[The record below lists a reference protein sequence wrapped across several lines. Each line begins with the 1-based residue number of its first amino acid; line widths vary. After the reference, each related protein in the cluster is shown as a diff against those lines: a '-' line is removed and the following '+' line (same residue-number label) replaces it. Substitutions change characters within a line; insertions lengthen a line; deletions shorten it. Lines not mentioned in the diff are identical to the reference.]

1 MPFLFKNKETQKWLS
16 FDKNSSTYNNRSIT
30 LTECKECDDN
40 TVPADMPDSV
50 SDEYLIKQNENCIF
64 PDSTNSLISEN
75 CNNSDSDVYVLK
87 KLNDSFL
94 EQSLPNALKVSIG
107 FNDNST
113 AVVND
118 SVYNWGKELTTATH
132 YYKSDESKENSE
144 IYTII
149 KDPQLYEGNN
159 ALANPKYSD
168 FITKNL
174 EIRCKLFHVIEEY
187 NSSKQLVAK
196 TIYRLKY
203 INKSNIGD
211 LTDPYV
217 DGILM
222 FIKSSEN
229 ELSNSSSSP
238 QTNDIVVS
246 YFDKT
251 NYTEDNLS
259 ETNSYNYS
267 TAYIGAI
274 ASEGD
279 SATIYGYIN
288 TSEYGGGVI
297 IKKNSPN
304 KTVFRVV
311 PNDGVFN
318 RMVKYSYPPRET
330 SRSGAL
336 DVNMSSFLNPKKK
349 MIVSSNNKV
358 ISKNF
363 RDESQQSNTIFNIVP
378 VSEPFSVMEGFST
391 DSIGDKIATLNNM
404 LQSSTSFE
412 KIIYYIKSVLNYI
425 YENNGSD
432 AYNHIVAKYE
442 NDLKNIMYCF
452 EYADGLYDNLSL
464 LHKNFTENY
473 LKIGLNNVYGNA
485 TNSETM
491 MFDDKLANRVVEQLD
506 NLTSEL
512 TATKSRFKNDYNLS
526 LIEVNA
532 DILFFLVDIFKY
544 FQNNYNN
551 IKKHVDVFF
560 DYNYAKVHIDYCK
573 TKDFLSQINFDSNEL
588 FIYDNLLILSTGT
601 LKQRIEYGESYKNK
615 SKIFFDIDFGEIY
628 NQLFVDATSGSR
640 PFVNTRI
647 SKILH
652 KRQQITSQF
661 ITANNGQNGV
671 MHYYHNLL
679 ISQKEYYRR
688 FLEIKNQNNNINYFK
703 NSLPNT
709 STPITIFKHWNTY
722 GKTLQFGDSY
732 FFAIMNYY
740 SGLATSSSN
749 DIGRQAEIFL
759 SLFKNLRYYK
769 DTGALI
775 PTLDYSDIKNDNLYK
790 YYENNHFI
798 NKKSE
803 PNIISAFMDKYNT
816 MANVIEA
823 NSGSHGGVIS
833 INEESLKISE
843 PFKNIE
849 GFVNIKS
856 ASIYHP
862 NKPSIIA
869 APSATDYDI
878 SVFADAFRYPDPDG
892 TNSSSTLVE
901 YLKNKFSG
909 GNYDSIKATCDD
921 SGSGTKT
928 DPNIVMSYF
937 CGQSDKNFS
946 GKDDDTDS
954 NINDFFSPSLSAT
967 AGGAACKSST
977 FKFDKSVVL
986 KYTNYDVNNTCDVM
1000 LMMKK
1005 NDDDDKKFSTTV
1017 SVPSISNLVMFNYS
1031 KGASNGVQEL
1041 TTKYEGPADDDNTM
1055 DYLQDIGNDE
1065 PDDSSYVLYSNPP
1078 YFRLYIKG
1086 KKLKLDYKLALGKQ
1100 IDDDGASTDM
1110 KGNLDPTV
1118 EWSKRTK
1125 VVYLYNNGKKVG
1137 DNVNKS
1143 LYIDS
1148 AGVSHNITSDNLDT
1162 KNNIIN
1168 SKYYEY
1174 DYYCYSGVVTDNADN
1189 NIIAKFETAS
1199 GAGGGGIVTNLNADM
1214 LKDVYPSSGSTCV
1227 GTDKA
1232 GTLKLQKNAFN
1243 SNYGACMTNPA
1254 DVSMTNIGYYDAK
1267 LTQNPSNDFSD
1278 AKCDKKH
1285 VFSGAVEQFKAD
1297 RNTFRDIFADMI
1309 EKFNELNENEL
1320 EMLNGTQESIENLKE
1335 TISEYNELY
1344 EKATENK
1351 GKKTIIDAQT
1361 DDAKIVLKQS
1371 QHSMA
1376 LMGIGAIGATMLMF
1390 NYMKK

>member
-64 PDSTNSLISEN
+64 PDSTNSLISEK

-94 EQSLPNALKVSIG
+94 EQSLPNSLKVSIG
-107 FNDNST
+107 FNDNTT

-118 SVYNWGKELTTATH
+118 SVYNWGKELTTASH
-132 YYKSDESKENSE
+132 YYKSDETKENSE

-159 ALANPKYSD
+159 ALANPKYRD

-222 FIKSSEN
+222 FIKSSVN

-267 TAYIGAI
+267 RAYIGAI

-391 DSIGDKIATLNNM
+391 DSIVDKIATLNSM

-412 KIIYYIKSVLNYI
+412 NIIVYIKSVLNYI

-432 AYNHIVAKYE
+432 AYNHIVVKYE

-452 EYADGLYDNLSL
+452 EYANGLYANLSL

-473 LKIGLNNVYGNA
+473 LKIGLSNVYGNS

-491 MFDDKLANRVVEQLD
+491 MFADDLADEVVKQLNKLSTEIA
-506 NLTSEL
+506 
-512 TATKSRFKNDYNLS
+512 ATKDGFQEVYNLS
-526 LIEVNA
+526 LIEVDA

-573 TKDFLSQINFDSNEL
+573 TKDFLRQINFDSNEL

-601 LKQRIEYGESYKNK
+601 LKQRIEYGESHKNK
-615 SKIFFDIDFGEIY
+615 SKTFFDIDFGEIY

-661 ITANNGQNGV
+661 ITGNNGQNGV

-688 FLEIKNQNNNINYFK
+688 FLEIKNQNYNINSFK
-703 NSLPNT
+703 TYLPNT
-709 STPITIFKHWNTY
+709 STPITIFKYWNTH
-722 GKTLQFGDSY
+722 GRTLQFGDSY
-732 FFAIMNYY
+732 FFTIMNYY
-740 SGLATSSSN
+740 LDLALSSSN
-749 DIGRQAEIFL
+749 DSERLGEIFL

-803 PNIISAFMDKYNT
+803 PNIISTFMDKYNT

-849 GFVNIKS
+849 GFVDIKS
-856 ASIYHP
+856 ASKYHP
-862 NKPSIIA
+862 SKPSIIA
-869 APSATDYDI
+869 GPSGTDYDI
-878 SVFADAFRYPDPDG
+878 SVFADVFRYQDL
-892 TNSSSTLVE
+892 TLGE
-901 YLKNKFSG
+901 YLEHKFPNGKYHSK
-909 GNYDSIKATCDD
+909 IATCDGPD
-921 SGSGTKT
+921 GKT
-928 DPNIVMSYF
+928 TVPNIEMTYL
-937 CGQSDKNFS
+937 CGQADANYYGKS
-946 GKDDDTDS
+946 GGTDS
-954 NINDFFSPSLSAT
+954 NINDFFSLSESE
-967 AGGAACKSST
+967 GGAVCKSST
-977 FKFDKSVVL
+977 VHFNKSVVL
-986 KYTNYDVNNTCDVM
+986 EYTEANNTCNVM
-1000 LMMKK
+1000 LTMKN
-1005 NDDDDKKFSTTV
+1005 NDDATDIKYSHTV
-1017 SVPSISNLVMFNYS
+1017 SVPHTNNLVMFNYS
-1031 KGASNGVQEL
+1031 KGVQDL
-1041 TTKYEGPADDDNTM
+1041 TTKYAGHDGAGNMM
-1055 DYLQDIGNDE
+1055 DYLEDIGNNE
-1065 PDDSSYVLYSNPP
+1065 PDDSSYVLYSKTP

-1100 IDDDGASTDM
+1100 IDGGASTDM

-1118 EWSKRTK
+1118 ELSKRTK
-1125 VVYLYNNGKKVG
+1125 VVHLYNNGKNVG
-1137 DNVNKS
+1137 DKVNKS

-1148 AGVSHNITSDNLDT
+1148 AGVSHNIASGNLHTTNTS
-1162 KNNIIN
+1162 N

-1174 DYYCYSGVVTDNADN
+1174 DKYCYSGAMSGGATS
-1189 NIIAKFETAS
+1189 NIIAKFEKDADATE
-1199 GAGGGGIVTNLNADM
+1199 TNLDADM
-1214 LKDVYPSSGSTCV
+1214 LKDVYPSSNSTCV
-1227 GTDKA
+1227 GSDNA

-1243 SNYGACMTNPA
+1243 SNYGACMTNPQ
-1254 DVSMTNIGYYDAK
+1254 DVSMTNIGYYDTK
-1267 LTQNPSNDFSD
+1267 VTQNPSNDFSD
-1278 AKCDKKH
+1278 ANCDKKH
-1285 VFSGAVEQFKAD
+1285 VFSGAVEQFKSD

-1335 TISEYNELY
+1335 TISEYDKLYVKARENE
-1344 EKATENK
+1344 

>member
-16 FDKNSSTYNNRSIT
+16 FDKNSSTYDNRSIT

-118 SVYNWGKELTTATH
+118 SVYNWGKELTTASH
-132 YYKSDESKENSE
+132 YYKSDETKENSE

-159 ALANPKYSD
+159 ALANPKYRD

-174 EIRCKLFHVIEEY
+174 EIRCKMFHVIEEY
-187 NSSKQLVAK
+187 NSIKQLVAK

-246 YFDKT
+246 YFDKS

-259 ETNSYNYS
+259 ETNSYNFS
-267 TAYIGAI
+267 RAHIGAI
-274 ASEGD
+274 VSEGD

-311 PNDGVFN
+311 PNDGVIN

-330 SRSGAL
+330 SISGAL

-412 KIIYYIKSVLNYI
+412 NIIVYIKSVLNYI

-432 AYNHIVAKYE
+432 AYNHIVVKYE

-452 EYADGLYDNLSL
+452 DYANGLYANLSL

-491 MFDDKLANRVVEQLD
+491 MFADDLADAVVDQLNKLSTEIA
-506 NLTSEL
+506 
-512 TATKSRFKNDYNLS
+512 ATKDGFQEVYNLS

-573 TKDFLSQINFDSNEL
+573 TKDFLRQINFDSNEL

-615 SKIFFDIDFGEIY
+615 SKTFFDIDFGEIY

-661 ITANNGQNGV
+661 ITGNNGQNGV

-688 FLEIKNQNNNINYFK
+688 FLEIKNQNNNIIYFK
-703 NSLPNT
+703 VKLPNT

-740 SGLATSSSN
+740 SDLATSSSN
-749 DIGRQAEIFL
+749 DSGRLAEIFL

-833 INEESLKISE
+833 INDESLKISE

-856 ASIYHP
+856 ASKYHP
-862 NKPSIIA
+862 SKPSIIA
-869 APSATDYDI
+869 APSDSGTDYDT

-892 TNSSSTLVE
+892 TNSSSTLVD
-901 YLKNKFSG
+901 YLQNKFSG
-909 GNYDSIKATCDD
+909 GNYVSKNATCYDP
-921 SGSGTKT
+921 GGKKT
-928 DPNIVMSYF
+928 DPNIEMSYF
-937 CGQSDKNFS
+937 CGQTGQNDY
-946 GKDDDTDS
+946 DS
-954 NINDFFSPSLSAT
+954 SINDFFSLSKEN
-967 AGGAACKSST
+967 GGAACKSST
-977 FKFDKSVVL
+977 FNVDKSVEL
-986 KYTNYDVNNTCDVM
+986 EYNDDNINNNCYVM
-1000 LMMKK
+1000 LGM
-1005 NDDDDKKFSTTV
+1005 NNNLV
-1017 SVPSISNLVMFNYS
+1017 SSYNTSPVVYVPRISNLVVFTNT
-1031 KGASNGVQEL
+1031 NGVQDL
-1041 TTKYEGPADDDNTM
+1041 TTKYTGHDVAGNTM
-1055 DYLQDIGNDE
+1055 EYLQDIGNDE

-1086 KKLKLDYKLALGKQ
+1086 KK
-1100 IDDDGASTDM
+1100 T
-1110 KGNLDPTV
+1110 
-1118 EWSKRTK
+1118 
-1125 VVYLYNNGKKVG
+1125 
-1137 DNVNKS
+1137 
-1143 LYIDS
+1143 
-1148 AGVSHNITSDNLDT
+1148 
-1162 KNNIIN
+1162 
-1168 SKYYEY
+1168 
-1174 DYYCYSGVVTDNADN
+1174 
-1189 NIIAKFETAS
+1189 
-1199 GAGGGGIVTNLNADM
+1199 
-1214 LKDVYPSSGSTCV
+1214 
-1227 GTDKA
+1227 
-1232 GTLKLQKNAFN
+1232 
-1243 SNYGACMTNPA
+1243 
-1254 DVSMTNIGYYDAK
+1254 
-1267 LTQNPSNDFSD
+1267 
-1278 AKCDKKH
+1278 
-1285 VFSGAVEQFKAD
+1285 
-1297 RNTFRDIFADMI
+1297 
-1309 EKFNELNENEL
+1309 
-1320 EMLNGTQESIENLKE
+1320 
-1335 TISEYNELY
+1335 
-1344 EKATENK
+1344 
-1351 GKKTIIDAQT
+1351 
-1361 DDAKIVLKQS
+1361 
-1371 QHSMA
+1371 
-1376 LMGIGAIGATMLMF
+1376 
-1390 NYMKK
+1390 

>member
-132 YYKSDESKENSE
+132 DYKSDESKENSE

-168 FITKNL
+168 FITRNL

-203 INKSNIGD
+203 MNKSNIGD

-246 YFDKT
+246 YFDKS

-259 ETNSYNYS
+259 ETNSYNFS
-267 TAYIGAI
+267 RAHIGAI

-304 KTVFRVV
+304 KTVFRVI

-318 RMVKYSYPPRET
+318 RMVKYSYPPQET

-358 ISKNF
+358 VSKNF
-363 RDESQQSNTIFNIVP
+363 QDESQQSNTIFNIVP
-378 VSEPFSVMEGFST
+378 VSESSSVMEGFST

-412 KIIYYIKSVLNYI
+412 NIIVYIKSVLNYI

-452 EYADGLYDNLSL
+452 EYANGLYTNLSL
-464 LHKNFTENY
+464 LYKNFTENY

-491 MFDDKLANRVVEQLD
+491 MFADDLANKVVQQL
-506 NLTSEL
+506 NKLSTEIA
-512 TATKSRFKNDYNLS
+512 ATKDGFQEVYNLS

-573 TKDFLSQINFDSNEL
+573 TKDFLRQINFDSNEL

-615 SKIFFDIDFGEIY
+615 SKTFFDIDFGEIY

-661 ITANNGQNGV
+661 ITGNNGQNGV

-688 FLEIKNQNNNINYFK
+688 FLEIKNQNNNIIYFK

-749 DIGRQAEIFL
+749 DSKRLGEIFL

-803 PNIISAFMDKYNT
+803 PNIISTFMDKYNT

-849 GFVNIKS
+849 GFVDIKS
-856 ASIYHP
+856 ASELHP
-862 NKPSIIA
+862 SKPSIIA
-869 APSATDYDI
+869 GPSDTDYDI
-878 SVFADAFRYPDPDG
+878 SVFADAFRYPDL
-892 TNSSSTLVE
+892 TLGD
-901 YLKNKFSG
+901 YLENNFSG
-909 GNYDSIKATCDD
+909 GNYVSKNATCDQPD
-921 SGSGTKT
+921 GTTT

-937 CGQSDKNFS
+937 CGQSGEYNS
-946 GKDDDTDS
+946 GKGDGTDS
-954 NINDFFSPSLSAT
+954 NINDFFSLSEAK
-967 AGGAACKSST
+967 GGAACKSSK
-977 FKFDKSVVL
+977 FNFDKSVVL
-986 KYTNYDVNNTCDVM
+986 EYT
-1000 LMMKK
+1000 
-1005 NDDDDKKFSTTV
+1005 DDDDSNTCYVMLRMKNNKDSTYKMSDDV

-1031 KGASNGVQEL
+1031 KGVSKGVQDL
-1041 TTKYEGPADDDNTM
+1041 TTKYTGHNDAGNTM
-1055 DYLQDIGNDE
+1055 EYLEDIGNDE
-1065 PDDSSYVLYSNPP
+1065 PDDSSYVLYSDPP
-1078 YFRLYIKG
+1078 YFRIYIKG

-1100 IDDDGASTDM
+1100 IDGGASTDM

-1125 VVYLYNNGKKVG
+1125 VVHLYNNGKNVG
-1137 DNVNKS
+1137 DKVNKS

-1148 AGVSHNITSDNLDT
+1148 AGVSHNITSDKLYT
-1162 KNNIIN
+1162 TNNSN

-1174 DYYCYSGVVTDNADN
+1174 DNYCYSGVTANNADT
-1189 NIIAKFETAS
+1189 NIIAKFVQQSSGSETY
-1199 GAGGGGIVTNLNADM
+1199 LNADM
-1214 LKDVYPSSGSTCV
+1214 LKDVYPSSDSACV
-1227 GTDKA
+1227 GSDSA

-1243 SNYGACMTNPA
+1243 SNYGACMTNPE
-1254 DVSMTNIGYYDAK
+1254 DVSMTNIGYYNTK

-1278 AKCDKKH
+1278 ATCDKKH

-1371 QHSMA
+1371 QHGMA

>member
-75 CNNSDSDVYVLK
+75 CNNSDSDVYILK

-107 FNDNST
+107 FSDNST
-113 AVVND
+113 AMVNG
-118 SVYNWGKELTTATH
+118 SPHNWGKELTTATH

-159 ALANPKYSD
+159 ALANPKYRD

-203 INKSNIGD
+203 MNKSNIGD

-222 FIKSSEN
+222 FIKSNEN

-246 YFDKT
+246 YFDKS

-267 TAYIGAI
+267 RAYIGAI
-274 ASEGD
+274 VSEGD

-378 VSEPFSVMEGFST
+378 VSESFSVMEGFST

-412 KIIYYIKSVLNYI
+412 NIIVYIKSVLNYI

-452 EYADGLYDNLSL
+452 EYANGLYENLSR

-491 MFDDKLANRVVEQLD
+491 MFADDLANKVVQQL
-506 NLTSEL
+506 NKLSTEIA
-512 TATKSRFKNDYNLS
+512 ATKDGFQEVYNLS

-573 TKDFLSQINFDSNEL
+573 TKDFLRQINFDSNEL

-749 DIGRQAEIFL
+749 DSGRQAEIFL

-769 DTGALI
+769 DTGTLI

-849 GFVNIKS
+849 GFVDIKS

-862 NKPSIIA
+862 SKPSIIA
-869 APSATDYDI
+869 APSDTDYDI

-892 TNSSSTLVE
+892 TNSSSTLVD
-901 YLKNKFSG
+901 YLQNKFSG
-909 GNYDSIKATCDD
+909 GNYVSKKATCKDTL
-921 SGSGTKT
+921 GTTT
-928 DPNIVMSYF
+928 DPNIKMTYL
-937 CGQSDKNFS
+937 CGQQS
-946 GKDDDTDS
+946 GENYYDS
-954 NINDFFSPSLSAT
+954 GINDFFSLLEAQ
-967 AGGAACKSST
+967 GGAACKSSEFT
-977 FKFDKSVVL
+977 FEKSVVL
-986 KYTNYDVNNTCDVM
+986 EYNDASDNNNCLVELIMYKFGDSTYKKY
-1000 LMMKK
+1000 
-1005 NDDDDKKFSTTV
+1005 STTKIL
-1017 SVPSISNLVMFNYS
+1017 VPRISNLVMFNYS
-1031 KGASNGVQEL
+1031 KGVQEL
-1041 TTKYEGPADDDNTM
+1041 TTKYKGHADDDNTM
-1055 DYLQDIGNDE
+1055 DYLQDIGNEE
-1065 PDDSSYVLYSNPP
+1065 PDDSSYVLYSNTP

-1100 IDDDGASTDM
+1100 IYGGASTDM
-1110 KGNLDPTV
+1110 KGNIDPTV
-1118 EWSKRTK
+1118 EWSNRTK
-1125 VVYLYNNGKKVG
+1125 VVHLYNNGKNVG
-1137 DNVNKS
+1137 DKVNKS

-1148 AGVSHNITSDNLDT
+1148 AGVSHNITSGNLDT
-1162 KNNIIN
+1162 INNTIN

-1174 DYYCYSGVVTDNADN
+1174 DDYCYSGVITDDADA
-1189 NIIAKFETAS
+1189 NIIAKFETGS
-1199 GAGGGGIVTNLNADM
+1199 GATETNLNADM
-1214 LKDVYPSSGSTCV
+1214 LKDVYPSSGSNCA
-1227 GTDKA
+1227 GSDSA

-1254 DVSMTNIGYYDAK
+1254 DVPMTNIGYYDAK

-1371 QHSMA
+1371 QHGMA

>member
-75 CNNSDSDVYVLK
+75 CNNSDSDVYILK

-107 FNDNST
+107 FSDNST
-113 AVVND
+113 AMVNG
-118 SVYNWGKELTTATH
+118 SPHNWGKELTTATH

-159 ALANPKYSD
+159 ALANPKYRD

-203 INKSNIGD
+203 MNKSNIGD

-222 FIKSSEN
+222 FIESNEN

-246 YFDKT
+246 YFDKS

-259 ETNSYNYS
+259 ETNSYNFS
-267 TAYIGAI
+267 RAYIGAI
-274 ASEGD
+274 VSEGD

-318 RMVKYSYPPRET
+318 RMVKYSYPPQET

-378 VSEPFSVMEGFST
+378 VSESFSVMEGFAT

-412 KIIYYIKSVLNYI
+412 NIIVYIKSVLSYM

-452 EYADGLYDNLSL
+452 DYANRLYENLSR

-491 MFDDKLANRVVEQLD
+491 IFADDLADEVVDQLNKLSTEIA
-506 NLTSEL
+506 
-512 TATKSRFKNDYNLS
+512 ATKDGFQEVYNLS

-532 DILFFLVDIFKY
+532 DILFFLVNIFKY

-573 TKDFLSQINFDSNEL
+573 TKDFLRQINFDSNES
-588 FIYDNLLILSTGT
+588 FNYDNLIILSTGT

-615 SKIFFDIDFGEIY
+615 SKTFFDIDFGEIY

-688 FLEIKNQNNNINYFK
+688 FLEIKNQNNNIIYFET
-703 NSLPNT
+703 SLPNT
-709 STPITIFKHWNTY
+709 STPITIFEHWNTY
-722 GKTLQFGDSY
+722 GKTLQFDDSY

-740 SGLATSSSN
+740 SDLATSSSN
-749 DIGRQAEIFL
+749 DSGRQAEIFL

-769 DTGALI
+769 DTGTLI

-803 PNIISAFMDKYNT
+803 PNIISTFMDKYNT

-849 GFVNIKS
+849 GFVDIKS
-856 ASIYHP
+856 ASVYHP
-862 NKPSIIA
+862 SKPSIIA
-869 APSATDYDI
+869 APSKTDYDI
-878 SVFADAFRYPDPDG
+878 SVFADAFRYPDLDEPN
-892 TNSSSTLVE
+892 NSTSTLGD
-901 YLKNKFSG
+901 YLQNKFSG
-909 GNYDSIKATCDD
+909 GNYVPKNATCVDPD
-921 SGSGTKT
+921 GTT
-928 DPNIVMSYF
+928 TYPNIVMRYS
-937 CGQSDKNFS
+937 CGQSGENYYDS
-946 GKDDDTDS
+946 G
-954 NINDFFSPSLSAT
+954 INDFFSLS
-967 AGGAACKSST
+967 ACKSSKFT
-977 FKFDKSVVL
+977 FEKRVVL
-986 KYTNYDVNNTCDVM
+986 EYKDDNSTNTCYVRLRM
-1000 LMMKK
+1000 NNNK
-1005 NDDDDKKFSTTV
+1005 NSTYKMSGVV
-1017 SVPSISNLVMFNYS
+1017 SVPRISNLVTFDYS
-1031 KGASNGVQEL
+1031 KGVSNGVQEL
-1041 TTKYEGPADDDNTM
+1041 TTKYEGPAGDDNTM
-1055 DYLQDIGNDE
+1055 DYLEDIGNDE

-1086 KKLKLDYKLALGKQ
+1086 KKLKLDYKLALGKK
-1100 IDDDGASTDM
+1100 IDDRSTDM

-1118 EWSKRTK
+1118 ELSQRTK
-1125 VVYLYNNGKKVG
+1125 VVHLYKNGKNVG
-1137 DNVNKS
+1137 DKVNKS

-1148 AGVSHNITSDNLDT
+1148 AGVSHNITSGNLDT
-1162 KNNIIN
+1162 TTNTIN

-1174 DYYCYSGVVTDNADN
+1174 DNYCYSRVITDNADA
-1189 NIIAKFETAS
+1189 NIIAKFEPD
-1199 GAGGGGIVTNLNADM
+1199 GATKTETNLNADM
-1214 LKDVYPSSGSTCV
+1214 LKDVYPSLGSNCA
-1227 GTDKA
+1227 GSDSA

-1243 SNYGACMTNPA
+1243 SDYGACMTNPE
-1254 DVSMTNIGYYDAK
+1254 DVSMTNIVYYDTK
-1267 LTQNPSNDFSD
+1267 LAQNPSNDFSD

-1371 QHSMA
+1371 QHGMA